1 MGFLYVHPPK
11 LEGED
16 EAILALQE
24 FCFFLDGV
32 VTGGGSKNH
41 FQIHHLEAGD
51 FFPEKKGLR
60 AMTKSGETSENVD

>member
-1 MGFLYVHPPK
+1 MFFCMFTPPK

-32 VTGGGSKNH
+32 VVQKTIFK
-41 FQIHHLEAGD
+41 FTTWRLDI
-51 FFPEKKGLR
+51 FPEKKGLG